1 MAILRKTDRTP
12 RSLSEVRQTRRS
24 SQLNSQQQNTRHD
37 HTPTV
42 RSKLSRQSLQSSV
55 VPQNAQSR
63 ATSPSTQ
70 ALILYN
76 ATLALGDGDE
86 DEDQQKE
93 NEPPVPTSSSS
104 SSQLLS
110 KQDIDSM
117 TLEHVKDELK
127 RAFHA
132 GEHKRSILDYLG
144 AEIDVSKRMRATAS
158 ILNELGDVSE
168 EAASYTASIWRYV
181 QLQQPWDPS
190 HKDKTLHSAEA
201 FENSLEQREI
211 FRKNLAYAEKA
222 QDKIAH
228 YSDIITKAWG
238 THWHDTFEYGGLIQG
253 PDSLSRRVLE
263 QMAAACKA
271 GLTAHVVER
280 WCSMKMLLR
289 VHRPLA
295 KGTNRTQPR
304 RSKHILPADFEG
316 LIDTLCK
323 RKIEGGT
330 TEDVFFPGLR
340 EEGHGLLQPDQTAVV
355 TSITTSEQGASRAT
369 PVLRS
374 TRKRKLQET
383 KETEETEETDDGKRV
398 LSKSGNW
405 RLVKTRNGHLI
416 REPIRLAAEEA
427 SESSS
432 APQHDSNS
440 QSHSSG
446 LPQITLTQDQS
457 EIPSQYTQRQDT
469 LSISSSQHDDN
480 EPEIRAHDAGCD
492 ASLVLDRLTN
502 QLQWSQDTREYCKTC
517 KDAIAAAQ
525 YALDRAAMIIRG
537 AHNHSDVD
545 SNSRQK

>member
-1 MAILRKTDRTP
+1 
-12 RSLSEVRQTRRS
+12 
-24 SQLNSQQQNTRHD
+24 
-37 HTPTV
+37 
-42 RSKLSRQSLQSSV
+42 
-55 VPQNAQSR
+55 
-63 ATSPSTQ
+63 
-70 ALILYN
+70 
-76 ATLALGDGDE
+76 
-86 DEDQQKE
+86 
-93 NEPPVPTSSSS
+93 
-104 SSQLLS
+104 
-110 KQDIDSM
+110 M

-132 GEHKRSILDYLG
+132 GEHKRSILDFLG
-144 AEIDVSKRMRATAS
+144 AEIDVFKRMRAAAS

-211 FRKNLAYAEKA
+211 FRKNLAYAERA

-228 YSDIITKAWG
+228 YSDTITKAWG
-238 THWHDTFEYGGLIQG
+238 AHWHNTFESGGLIQG

-280 WCSMKMLLR
+280 WCTMKMALR
-289 VHRPLA
+289 VYRPLA

-323 RKIEGGT
+323 RKIEGET
-330 TEDVFFPGLR
+330 TEDIFFPGLR
-340 EEGHGLLQPDQTAVV
+340 EEGHELLQPDQTAVV
-355 TSITTSEQGASRAT
+355 TSITTSEQEASRAT

-383 KETEETEETDDGKRV
+383 EEAEETDDGKRV
-398 LSKSGNW
+398 LSKSGSW

-416 REPIRLAAEEA
+416 REPIRLAAEEE

-469 LSISSSQHDDN
+469 LSISSSNHDDN
-480 EPEIRAHDAGCD
+480 EPGI
-492 ASLVLDRLTN
+492 SVTML
-502 QLQWSQDTREYCKTC
+502 
-517 KDAIAAAQ
+517 AATHHWFST
-525 YALDRAAMIIRG
+525 G
-537 AHNHSDVD
+537 
-545 SNSRQK
+545 